1 MSTNPPPVESTSS
14 AEESKSAFPPY
25 VPGSISIAYVTAP
38 NAESAKQ
45 LARGL
50 VEQRLAACVNIVP
63 NVTSIYR
70 WDGNIQEDSEVMLIV
85 KTATG
90 LVDAV
95 SKFVQANHS
104 YEVAEV
110 ISAKIENGN
119 ESYLRF
125 VHNAIHEK

>member
-1 MSTNPPPVESTSS
+1 MSTPQAPTSET
-14 AEESKSAFPPY
+14 AAAKSDNTYQPY

-38 NAESAKQ
+38 NAESAKH

-50 VEQRLAACVNIVP
+50 IEQRLAACVNVVP

-70 WDGNIQEDSEVMLIV
+70 WDGKVQEDSEVMLIV
-85 KTATG
+85 KTETE
-90 LVDAV
+90 LVSAV

-110 ISAKIENGN
+110 ISTKVENGN

-125 VHNAIHEK
+125 VHNAIHDK